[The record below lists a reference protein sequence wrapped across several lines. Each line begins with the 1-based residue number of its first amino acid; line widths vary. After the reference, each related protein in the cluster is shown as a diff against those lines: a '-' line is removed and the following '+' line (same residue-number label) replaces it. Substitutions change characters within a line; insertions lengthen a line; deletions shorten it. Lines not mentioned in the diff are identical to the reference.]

1 MEETTQQLPLET
13 PQAVEIES
21 APWNLTTRRIVAVI
35 LAIVVL
41 FLAWRFQGLI
51 VQVVIGALLAYLL
64 DPVIDYLTQRTPL
77 KRGAATVV
85 IYTLFILLLIGVLA
99 LMGVALFNQVS
110 ELIASLPSLINRAVR
125 FVGELTNNPDAALVI
140 GPYSFSLADIDW
152 SEFDIQSWGLVDP
165 ALQTGPAVV
174 GQVAQS
180 TVNVIG
186 WFILTLLISLYIALD
201 MPRLSEELD
210 ITMIQ
215 SGYYTDYQRLRHEL
229 FAIGNAYLRGQV
241 ILGAVVGV
249 MTGILLGLLGVQ
261 NALALGLLAGVLEL
275 VPYFGPWISA
285 IVAVL
290 VAFFQPENYLGLT
303 QFQFALATVAV
314 MIVVQQLENNFL
326 VPRIVGD
333 ALNLRP
339 LTVIIATIIGG
350 ALAGILGII
359 LAAPVAAAIR
369 LIGGYLWRKMLLLP
383 PFPPDG
389 ARAVRGPSLLG
400 RTIGRIRH
408 RRARLPDDEGP
419 PGEPPP
425 AVVS

>member
-1 MEETTQQLPLET
+1 MEETTPQLPREM
-13 PQAVEIES
+13 PQEAQFES
-21 APWNLTTRRIVAVI
+21 APWNLTTRRIVALI
-35 LAIVVL
+35 LALLAL
-41 FLAWRFQGLI
+41 FLMWRFQGLI
-51 VQVVIGALLAYLL
+51 VQVVIAALIAYLL
-64 DPVIDYLTQRTPL
+64 NPVIDFLIQRTPL

-85 IYTLFILLLIGVLA
+85 VYTVFILLLLGVLA
-99 LMGVALFNQVS
+99 MMGVALYNQVS
-110 ELIASLPSLINRAVR
+110 ELIGSLPSLINRAVR
-125 FVGELTNNPDAALVI
+125 FVGELTNNPDAVLVI
-140 GPYSFSLADIDW
+140 GPYAFSLADIDW
-152 SEFDIQSWGLVDP
+152 ADLDIQSWGLVDP

-174 GQVAQS
+174 GQFAQN
-180 TVNVIG
+180 TVSVIG
-186 WFILTLLISLYIALD
+186 WFILTLLMSLYIALD
-201 MPRLSEELD
+201 MPRLSMELGT
-210 ITMIQ
+210 TMVQ
-215 SGYYTDYQRLRHEL
+215 SGYYSDYQRLRHEL

-249 MTGILLGLLGVQ
+249 MTGVLLGLLGVQ

-303 QFQFALATVAV
+303 QLQFALATVAV
-314 MIVVQQLENNFL
+314 MVVVQQLENNFL

-383 PFPPDG
+383 PFPSDD
-389 ARAVRGPSLLG
+389 AKAEREPSLLG

-408 RRARLPDDEGP
+408 RRARRPDDEGP
-419 PGEPPP
+419 PGKPPS